1 MKLAAVLFDFG
12 NTLVSTR
19 LDWPSVM
26 PRNLSGLAG
35 ALRGHLPGLDPARL
49 KRDFLFLKKAA
60 GERAGHTGRE
70 ITAVESLRHAL
81 SLQGIARVHADILQA
96 GVDGFFSAEEAAYPL
111 IFGIT
116 EALADLKE
124 KGLVLAVVSN
134 ATCGHL
140 VRRTLKSRN
149 LSGYFE
155 NVTTSADVGVRK
167 PEPAI
172 FNHVLS
178 LIGVEPQAAAMVGDI
193 PEIDVAGARGVGM
206 QPVLADFFGDQP
218 EITPQGPR
226 PDAVVRRPAELV
238 EWVAGQSKRR

>member
-1 MKLAAVLFDFG
+1 
-12 NTLVSTR
+12 
-19 LDWPSVM
+19 
-26 PRNLSGLAG
+26 
-35 ALRGHLPGLDPARL
+35 
-49 KRDFLFLKKAA
+49 
-60 GERAGHTGRE
+60 
-70 ITAVESLRHAL
+70 
-81 SLQGIARVHADILQA
+81 
-96 GVDGFFSAEEAAYPL
+96 
-111 IFGIT
+111 
-116 EALADLKE
+116 
-124 KGLVLAVVSN
+124 VVSN